1 MDTAWDK
8 RSETTMHTWGRRNTR
23 RFTGARLDV
32 SAAAGVLDRD
42 GCVTHWSSGA
52 QELLGYAPVEIIGR
66 PVDDLLTA
74 EGALRHRDGIPLH
87 ARVHLCPLQDTDRDC
102 GFLLLLTAVP
112 EAATDTLPDA
122 LLPQWIFEQQPLAV
136 AICDLDA
143 RLLRG
148 NEPMLGAGGLSA
160 AEACGRR
167 LTEILQGNAIE
178 EVERRV
184 LRVARTGKAEA
195 SEPIVRLPGE
205 AKAHAW
211 AMDVFPLRDADGS
224 VRAVGVAASDYSQ
237 QYDSRER
244 IALISEARTRVGTS
258 LDITGTAREFA
269 ELAVPRFA
277 DFVSVDLLEP
287 VFQGELPAPV
297 LPRDATALRT
307 ASYRWAA
314 GHSLDTVI
322 SATEAHAH
330 PWSSPVA
337 RCLAEGRAVRHSTK
351 DPEITGWLAEDPVQ
365 AALAEAFGPHS
376 LIAVPIRAQG
386 VSLGAVLF
394 VRYAASHEEAF
405 GPDCTAISEDLVDR
419 LAICLDN
426 ARRFTRERGIALA
439 LQRALLP
446 RESAVHPAVET
457 AARYLPAGDCGAQ
470 AGGDWF
476 DVVPL
481 PGARVGLVVGDVV
494 GHGVNACAT
503 MGRLRTAVR
512 TLADIDLPPE
522 ELLTHLD
529 DIITHAAGEQGGEPT
544 GEIPGD
550 IGATCLYAVYDPV
563 SGTCSLARAS
573 HPAPVLIHP
582 DGTSSVIDL
591 PCGPPLGLGSLP
603 FEAADVIV
611 PEGGMLALFTDGL
624 LTTRER
630 DVDQGFSDLCGA
642 LALPAATLDAL
653 CDTVLDTLCPEPH
666 TDDVTLLLARPR
678 VFDEDRLASW
688 DLPGNPAVVAD
699 ARRLVAEQLAL
710 WGLAEAGF
718 VTQLVVSELVTN
730 AMRHA
735 GGPIRLRLI
744 KGDTL
749 ICEVSDGSSVSPHLR
764 RARVFDEDGRGLFM
778 VAQFTQRWGTRYTR
792 TGKTI
797 WAEQVL
803 HMP

>member
-1 MDTAWDK
+1 M
-8 RSETTMHTWGRRNTR
+8 
-23 RFTGARLDV
+23 
-32 SAAAGVLDRD
+32 LDRD
-42 GCVTHWSSGA
+42 GCVTRWSSGA
-52 QELLGYAPVEIIGR
+52 QQLLGYAPVEIIGR
-66 PVDDLLTA
+66 PGDELLTA
-74 EGALRHRDGIPLH
+74 EGTLRHRDGLPLH
-87 ARVHLCPLQDTDRDC
+87 AQARLCPLLDTDRDC

-112 EAATDTLPDA
+112 EAATGTPWDA
-122 LLPQWIFEQQPLAV
+122 LLPHWMFEQQPLAV
-136 AICDLDA
+136 AIYDLDA

-148 NEPMLGAGGLSA
+148 NQPMLGVGGFSEE
-160 AEACGRR
+160 EARGRR

-184 LRVARTGKAEA
+184 LRVAQTGKAEA
-195 SEPIVRLPGE
+195 AEPIVRLPGE
-205 AKAHAW
+205 SKAHAW
-211 AMDVFPLRDADGS
+211 AMDVFPLKDADGS
-224 VRAVGVAASDYSQ
+224 VCAVGVAASDYSQ

-258 LDITGTAREFA
+258 LDIIGTAREFA

-287 VFQGELPAPV
+287 VFQGELPTPV
-297 LPRDATALRT
+297 LPRGATVLRR
-307 ASYRWAA
+307 AAYQWAA
-314 GHSLDTVI
+314 GQALDPVI
-322 SATEAHAH
+322 SATEVHTH
-330 PWSSPVA
+330 PCSSPLA
-337 RCLAEGRAVRHSTK
+337 RCLTEGRAIRHSTK
-351 DPEITGWLAEDPVQ
+351 DPETIRWLAEDPVQ
-365 AALAEAFGPHS
+365 ASLAETFGPHS

-386 VSLGAVLF
+386 VPLGAALF

-446 RESAVHPAVET
+446 RESTVHPAVET
-457 AARYLPAGDCGAQ
+457 AARYVPAGCGAQ

-494 GHGVNACAT
+494 GHGIHASAT

-529 DIITHAAGEQGGEPT
+529 DIITHTAGEQDGEPA

-550 IGATCLYAVYDPV
+550 IGATCLYAVYDPI
-563 SGTCSLARAS
+563 SGTCSLARAG
-573 HPAPVLIHP
+573 HPAPVLLHP

-603 FEAADVIV
+603 FEAADVVV
-611 PEGGMLALFTDGL
+611 PEGGLLALVTDGL

-630 DVDQGFSDLCGA
+630 DIDEGFSDLCSA
-642 LALPAATLDAL
+642 LAQPATTLDDL
-653 CDTVLDTLCPEPH
+653 CDNVLDTLCPEPH
-666 TDDVTLLLARPR
+666 ADDVTLLLARPH
-678 VFDEDRLASW
+678 VFGEDRLATW
-688 DLPGNPAVVAD
+688 DLPSNPAVVAN
-699 ARRLVAEQLAL
+699 ARRLAAEQIAR
-710 WGLAEAGF
+710 WGLAEAAF

-735 GGPIRLRLI
+735 RGPIRLRLI
-744 KGDTL
+744 KGETL

-764 RARVFDEDGRGLFM
+764 RARAFDERGRGLFIL
-778 VAQFTQRWGTRYTR
+778 AQFTHRWVTRYTLSV
-792 TGKTI
+792 KTLCS
-797 WAEQVL
+797 EQVL
-803 HMP
+803 RMP

>member
-1 MDTAWDK
+1 MDA
-8 RSETTMHTWGRRNTR
+8 
-23 RFTGARLDV
+23 
-32 SAAAGVLDRD
+32 SAAVGVLDRD

-52 QELLGYAPVEIIGR
+52 QELLGYAPADIIGK

-74 EGALRHRDGIPLH
+74 EGTPRHRDGLPLH
-87 ARVHLCPLQDTDRDC
+87 AQLNLCPLQDTDRDC

-112 EAATDTLPDA
+112 EAATGTPPDA
-122 LLPQWIFEQQPLAV
+122 LLPQWTFEQQPLAV

-143 RLLRG
+143 CLLRG
-148 NEPMLGAGGLSA
+148 NRPMLGVGGFSEE
-160 AEACGRR
+160 EARGRR

-184 LRVARTGKAEA
+184 LRVARTGRAEA
-195 SEPIVRLPGE
+195 AEPIVRLPGE

-224 VRAVGVAASDYSQ
+224 VCAVGVAASDYSQ

-258 LDITGTAREFA
+258 LDIVGTAREFT

-287 VFQGELPAPV
+287 VFRGELPAP
-297 LPRDATALRT
+297 LLSRGATALRM
-307 ASYRWAA
+307 AAYRWAA
-314 GHSLDTVI
+314 GHGLDA
-322 SATEAHAH
+322 ATGAAEVHTH
-330 PWSSPVA
+330 PRSSPVA
-337 RCLAEGRAVRHSTK
+337 RCLAEGRAVRRSTS
-351 DPEITGWLAEDPVQ
+351 DSEIIGWLAEDPVQ
-365 AALAEAFGPHS
+365 ASLAETFGPHS

-394 VRYAASHEEAF
+394 VRHTASHEEAF

-457 AARYLPAGDCGAQ
+457 AARYLPAGGGAQ
-470 AGGDWF
+470 VGGDWF

-494 GHGVNACAT
+494 GHGINASAT

-529 DIITHAAGEQGGEPT
+529 DIITHTAGEQGGEPT
-544 GEIPGD
+544 DEIPGD

-563 SGTCSLARAS
+563 SGTCSLARAG

-582 DGTSSVIDL
+582 DGTSSVIDM

-611 PEGGMLALFTDGL
+611 PAGSLLALFTDGL
-624 LTTRER
+624 LTAGNR
-630 DVDQGFSDLCGA
+630 DLDEGFADLCGA
-642 LALPAATLDAL
+642 LAAPATTLDAL
-653 CDTVLDTLCPEPH
+653 CDTVLDTLCCEPH
-666 TDDVTLLLARPR
+666 ADDVTLLLARPR

-710 WGLAEAGF
+710 WGMAETAF

-744 KGDTL
+744 KGETL

-764 RARVFDEDGRGLFM
+764 RARVFDEGGRGLFM

-797 WAEQVL
+797 WGEQAVP
-803 HMP
+803 MP

>member
-1 MDTAWDK
+1 
-8 RSETTMHTWGRRNTR
+8 MHTWGRRNTR
-23 RFTGARLDV
+23 QFTGARLDV

-112 EAATDTLPDA
+112 EAATDTLQDA

-148 NEPMLGAGGLSA
+148 NEPMLGAGGFSEQ
-160 AEACGRR
+160 EACGRR

-195 SEPIVRLPGE
+195 AEPIVRLPGE

-211 AMDVFPLRDADGS
+211 AMDVFPLKDADGS

-307 ASYRWAA
+307 AAYRWAA
-314 GHSLDTVI
+314 GQSLDTVI

-365 AALAEAFGPHS
+365 AALAETFGPHS

-457 AARYLPAGDCGAQ
+457 AARYLPAGDCGTQ

-563 SGTCSLARAS
+563 SGTCSLARAG

-666 TDDVTLLLARPR
+666 ADDVTLLLARPR

-749 ICEVSDGSSVSPHLR
+749 ICEVSDGSGVSPHLR
-764 RARVFDEDGRGLFM
+764 RARVFDEAGRGLFM

>member
-1 MDTAWDK
+1 MDTACDE

-23 RFTGARLDV
+23 QFTGARLDESPAV
-32 SAAAGVLDRD
+32 GVLDRD
-42 GCVTHWSSGA
+42 GCITRWSSGA
-52 QELLGYAPVEIIGR
+52 QELLGYAPAEIVGK
-66 PVDDLLTA
+66 PLEDLLTA
-74 EGALRHRDGIPLH
+74 EGTLRHRDGLPLH
-87 ARVHLCPLQDTDRDC
+87 AQVNLCPLQDTDRDC

-112 EAATDTLPDA
+112 EATAGTPRDA
-122 LLPQWIFEQQPLAV
+122 LLPQWTFEQQPLAV

-143 RLLRG
+143 CLLRG
-148 NEPMLGAGGLSA
+148 NRPMLGVGGFSEE
-160 AEACGRR
+160 EARGRR

-195 SEPIVRLPGE
+195 AEPIVRLPGE
-205 AKAHAW
+205 SKAHAW
-211 AMDVFPLRDADGS
+211 AMDVFPLKDADGS
-224 VRAVGVAASDYSQ
+224 VRAVCVAASDYSQ

-258 LDITGTAREFA
+258 LDIVGTAREFA

-287 VFQGELPAPV
+287 VFHGELPAPV
-297 LPRDATALRT
+297 LPRGATALRM
-307 ASYRWAA
+307 AAYQWAA
-314 GHSLDTVI
+314 GHPLDTVI
-322 SATEAHAH
+322 STTEVRTH
-330 PWSSPVA
+330 PRSSPVA
-337 RCLAEGRAVRHSTK
+337 RCLAEGRAVRHSTD
-351 DPEITGWLAEDPVQ
+351 DPEIIGWLAEDPVQ
-365 AALAEAFGPHS
+365 ASLVETFGPHS
-376 LIAVPIRAQG
+376 IIAVPIRAQG

-457 AARYLPAGDCGAQ
+457 AARYLPAGGGAQ
-470 AGGDWF
+470 VGGDWF

-494 GHGVNACAT
+494 GHGINASAT

-529 DIITHAAGEQGGEPT
+529 DIITHTAGDDVVEPT

-563 SGTCSLARAS
+563 SGTCSLARAG

-582 DGTSSVIDL
+582 DGTSSVIDM

-611 PEGGMLALFTDGL
+611 PEGGLLALFTDGL
-624 LTTRER
+624 LTTRNR
-630 DVDQGFSDLCGA
+630 DVDEGFSDLCSA
-642 LALPAATLDAL
+642 LALPATTLDAL
-653 CDTVLDTLCPEPH
+653 CDTVLDRMCPEPH
-666 TDDVTLLLARPR
+666 ADDVTLLLARPR

-699 ARRLVAEQLAL
+699 ARRLATEQLAL
-710 WGLAEAGF
+710 WGLAEAAF

-744 KGDTL
+744 KGETL

-764 RARVFDEDGRGLFM
+764 RARVFDEGGRGLFM
-778 VAQFTQRWGTRYTR
+778 VAQFTRRWGTRYTR

-797 WAEQVL
+797 WGEQVL

>member
-1 MDTAWDK
+1 M
-8 RSETTMHTWGRRNTR
+8 
-23 RFTGARLDV
+23 
-32 SAAAGVLDRD
+32 SAATGVLDRD

-74 EGALRHRDGIPLH
+74 EGTLRHRDGLPLH
-87 ARVHLCPLQDTDRDC
+87 ARVHLCPLQDTDRDG

-112 EAATDTLPDA
+112 EAATDTPRDS

-148 NEPMLGAGGLSA
+148 NEPMLGVGGFSEE
-160 AEACGRR
+160 EARGRR

-195 SEPIVRLPGE
+195 AEPIVRLPGE
-205 AKAHAW
+205 SKAHAW
-211 AMDVFPLRDADGS
+211 AMDVFPLKDADGS
-224 VRAVGVAASDYSQ
+224 VRAVGVTASDYSQ

-258 LDITGTAREFA
+258 LDIVGTAREFA

-297 LPRDATALRT
+297 LPRGVTALRR
-307 ASYRWAA
+307 AAHRWAA
-314 GHSLDTVI
+314 GHVPALDAVI
-322 SATEAHAH
+322 SATEVHPH

-337 RCLAEGRAVRHSTK
+337 RCLAESRAVRHSTE
-351 DPEITGWLAEDPVQ
+351 DPEVVRWLAEDPVQ
-365 AALAEAFGPHS
+365 ASLAESFGPHS

-386 VSLGAVLF
+386 VSLGVVLF

-457 AARYLPAGDCGAQ
+457 AARYLPAGGGAQ
-470 AGGDWF
+470 VGGDWF

-494 GHGVNACAT
+494 GHGINASAT

-529 DIITHAAGEQGGEPT
+529 DIITHTAGEQGGEPT

-563 SGTCSLARAS
+563 SGTCSLARAG
-573 HPAPVLIHP
+573 HPAPVLIRP
-582 DGTSSVIDL
+582 DGTSSVIDM

-611 PEGGMLALFTDGL
+611 PEGGLLALFTNGL
-624 LTTRER
+624 LSTRDR
-630 DVDQGFSDLCGA
+630 DIDEGFSDLRRA
-642 LALPAATLDAL
+642 LALPAASLDAL

-666 TDDVTLLLARPR
+666 ADDVTLLLARPR

-699 ARRLVAEQLAL
+699 ARRLAAEQLAL
-710 WGLAEAGF
+710 WGLAEAAF

-744 KGDTL
+744 KGETL

-764 RARVFDEDGRGLFM
+764 RARVFDEGGRGLFM
-778 VAQFTQRWGTRYTR
+778 VAQITQRWGTRYTR

-797 WAEQVL
+797 WGEQVL

>member
-1 MDTAWDK
+1 MDA
-8 RSETTMHTWGRRNTR
+8 
-23 RFTGARLDV
+23 
-32 SAAAGVLDRD
+32 SAAVGVLDRD
-42 GCVTHWSSGA
+42 GCITRWSSGA
-52 QELLGYAPVEIIGR
+52 QELLGYAPAEIIGK

-74 EGALRHRDGIPLH
+74 EGTLRHRDGLPLQ
-87 ARVHLCPLQDTDRDC
+87 AQVNLCPLQDTDRDC

-112 EAATDTLPDA
+112 EATTGTDTTGTGTGTGTPREA
-122 LLPQWIFEQQPLAV
+122 LLPQWTFEQQPLAV

-143 RLLRG
+143 CLLRG
-148 NEPMLGAGGLSA
+148 NRPMLGVGGFSEE
-160 AEACGRR
+160 EARGRR

-195 SEPIVRLPGE
+195 AEPIVRLPGE
-205 AKAHAW
+205 SKAHAW
-211 AMDVFPLRDADGS
+211 AMDVFPLKDADGS
-224 VRAVGVAASDYSQ
+224 VCAVGVAASDYSQ

-258 LDITGTAREFA
+258 LDIVGTAREFA

-287 VFQGELPAPV
+287 VFHGELPAPV
-297 LPRDATALRT
+297 LPRGATALRM
-307 ASYRWAA
+307 AAYQWAA
-314 GHSLDTVI
+314 GHRLDTLI
-322 SATEAHAH
+322 STTDVRTH
-330 PWSSPVA
+330 PRSSPVA
-337 RCLAEGRAVRHSTK
+337 RCLAEGRAVRHSTD

-365 AALAEAFGPHS
+365 TSLANTFGPHS

-394 VRYAASHEEAF
+394 VRYAASHEESF

-457 AARYLPAGDCGAQ
+457 AARYLPAGGGAQ
-470 AGGDWF
+470 VGGDWF

-494 GHGVNACAT
+494 GHGINASAT

-529 DIITHAAGEQGGEPT
+529 DIVTHTAGDDVVDPT
-544 GEIPGD
+544 REIPGD
-550 IGATCLYAVYDPV
+550 VGATCLYAVYDPV
-563 SGTCSLARAS
+563 SGTCSLARAG

-582 DGTSSVIDL
+582 DGTSSVIDM

-611 PEGGMLALFTDGL
+611 PEGGLLALFTNGL
-624 LTTRER
+624 LTTRNR
-630 DVDQGFSDLCGA
+630 DLDEGFSDLCGA
-642 LALPAATLDAL
+642 LALPATSLDAL

-666 TDDVTLLLARPR
+666 ADDVTLLLARPR

-699 ARRLVAEQLAL
+699 ARRLAAEQLAL
-710 WGLAEAGF
+710 WGLAEAAF

-744 KGDTL
+744 KGETL

-764 RARVFDEDGRGLFM
+764 RARVFDEGGRGLFM

-797 WAEQVL
+797 WGEQVL

>member
-1 MDTAWDK
+1 
-8 RSETTMHTWGRRNTR
+8 MHTWGRRGTR
-23 RFTGARLDV
+23 RFTGARLDA
-32 SAAAGVLDRD
+32 SAAVGVLDRD
-42 GCVTHWSSGA
+42 GRVTHWSSGA
-52 QELLGYAPVEIIGR
+52 QELLGYAPADIVGKPVE
-66 PVDDLLTA
+66 DLLTA
-74 EGALRHRDGIPLH
+74 EGTPRHRDGLPLH
-87 ARVHLCPLQDTDRDC
+87 TRLHLCPLQDTDRDC

-112 EAATDTLPDA
+112 EAAAGTPRDA
-122 LLPQWIFEQQPLAV
+122 LLPQWTFEQQPLAM

-143 RLLRG
+143 CLLRG
-148 NEPMLGAGGLSA
+148 NRPMLGVGGFSEE
-160 AEACGRR
+160 EARGRR

-184 LRVARTGKAEA
+184 LRVARTGRAEA
-195 SEPIVRLPGE
+195 AEPIVRLPGE

-211 AMDVFPLRDADGS
+211 AMDVFPLKDADGS

-258 LDITGTAREFA
+258 LDIVGTAREFA

-287 VFQGELPAPV
+287 VFQGELPAPLLSRGATV
-297 LPRDATALRT
+297 LRRAAC
-307 ASYRWAA
+307 RWAP
-314 GHSLDTVI
+314 GHGPDAAT
-322 SATEAHAH
+322 SAAEVHTH
-330 PWSSPVA
+330 PRSSPVA
-337 RCLAEGRAVRHSTK
+337 RCLAEGRAVRRSTG
-351 DPEITGWLAEDPVQ
+351 DAEISGRPAEDRVQAPLAET
-365 AALAEAFGPHS
+365 FGPHS

-394 VRYAASHEEAF
+394 VRCAASHEEAF

-446 RESAVHPAVET
+446 RESAVHPGVET
-457 AARYLPAGDCGAQ
+457 AARYLPAGGGAQ
-470 AGGDWF
+470 VGGDWF

-494 GHGVNACAT
+494 GHGINASAT

-512 TLADIDLPPE
+512 TLADLDLPPE

-529 DIITHAAGEQGGEPT
+529 DIITHTAGEQGGEPT
-544 GEIPGD
+544 DEIPGD

-563 SGTCSLARAS
+563 SGTCSLARAG

-582 DGTSSVIDL
+582 DGTSSVVDM

-611 PEGGMLALFTDGL
+611 PAGSLLALFTDGL
-624 LTTRER
+624 LTTRNR
-630 DVDQGFSDLCGA
+630 DLDEGLADLCGA
-642 LALPAATLDAL
+642 LAVPATTLDAL
-653 CDTVLDTLCPEPH
+653 CDTVLDTLCCEPQ

-710 WGLAEAGF
+710 WGMAEAAF
-718 VTQLVVSELVTN
+718 VTQLLVSELVTN

-744 KGDTL
+744 KGETL

-764 RARVFDEDGRGLFM
+764 RARVFDEGGRGLFM

-797 WAEQVL
+797 WGEQAVP
-803 HMP
+803 MPLER